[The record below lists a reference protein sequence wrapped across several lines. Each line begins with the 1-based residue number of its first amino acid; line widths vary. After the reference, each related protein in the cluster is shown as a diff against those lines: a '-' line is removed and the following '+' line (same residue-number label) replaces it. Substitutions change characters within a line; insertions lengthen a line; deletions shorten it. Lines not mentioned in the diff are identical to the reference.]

1 MIQKEY
7 GPRTQ
12 RSSTSPSIPRVGG
25 MQTVIEILKNT
36 GYLGIS
42 RIGNNTKR
50 QSKTPSIHFLIKKSK
65 KLLTRDIAHG
75 NS

>member
-25 MQTVIEILKNT
+25 MQTVTEILKNT
-36 GYLGIS
+36 GYLGIL
-42 RIGNNTKR
+42 RIGNNIKR
-50 QSKTPSIHFLIKKSK
+50 QSKTPSIYFSIKKSK
-65 KLLTRDIAHG
+65 KSLTRDIAHE